1 MTTTT
6 TLAYRLGEPDW
17 ERRYP
22 VLIGE
27 GAVVGAVFRWH
38 RDWLT
43 LTSEGERNLG
53 RPETGRRGVPQAA
66 AHAAAAQL
74 VNEYANGRIAIMSL
88 EAVTAAV
95 PVLAEPVPLLHP
107 RMPETPTNVA
117 AAKKVMAAV
126 QQLRF
131 TPVTGFPGS
140 DNPWWQVCQLCG
152 WQGPRYWSHQ
162 RGRNGE
168 MPSTHRHPA
177 SENPPAPAGCVGDA
191 KVRELIAAYQRQ
203 K

>member
-6 TLAYRLGEPDW
+6 TLAYRLGTPDW

-27 GAVVGAVFRWH
+27 GTVIGAVGRWH

-43 LTSEGERNLG
+43 FTSEGEKNIG
-53 RPETGRRGVPQAA
+53 RPQDGGRGVDQAA
-66 AHAAAAQL
+66 AHVVEQ
-74 VNEYANGRIAIMSL
+74 YATGAITTMTL

-95 PVLAEPVPLLHP
+95 PVLTAPVPLLHP
-107 RMPETPTNVA
+107 RMPHSPRNIEA
-117 AAKKVMAAV
+117 AEKAMAA
-126 QQLRF
+126 LELHRW
-131 TPVTGFPGS
+131 TPFTGFPGS
-140 DNPWWQVCQLCG
+140 DNPWWQECGLCG

-168 MPSTHRHPA
+168 LPSTHRHDG
-177 SENPPAPAGCVGDA
+177 GCVGDA
-191 KVRELIAAYQRQ
+191 KVRELITAYS